1 MNKKILL
8 VEDDPAILLGLE
20 DYLLAQNF
28 DVIKA
33 ENGKVGHDL
42 ALKENPDLILLDINL
57 PSIDGFQNAKRTRI

>member
-20 DYLLAQNF
+20 DYLLAQSF

-33 ENGKVGHDL
+33 DDGKVGYDL
-42 ALKENPDLILLDINL
+42 ALKEKLILFYLIL
-57 PSIDGFQNAKRTRI
+57 ICLQWMVFRCAEC